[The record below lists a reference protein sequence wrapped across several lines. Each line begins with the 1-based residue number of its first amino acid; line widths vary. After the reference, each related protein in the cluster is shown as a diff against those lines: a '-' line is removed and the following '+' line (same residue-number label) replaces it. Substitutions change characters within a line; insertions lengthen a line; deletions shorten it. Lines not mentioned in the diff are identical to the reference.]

1 MFWSRFLDK
10 NAFQLLQP
18 VVSGVGFMNKL
29 FAVLTITIVVLSF
42 VSGFLFYQINDVQ
55 GLNSELRSKS
65 AEVQNQLDE
74 QQEQN
79 NELENQITELQNQNS
94 GLQNQITEQQDENS
108 ELQEQLDEQQ
118 TRNDELQNQT
128 NDLQLQI
135 SEIQNQLNAS
145 QNQISILQNQVS
157 EQLDALREATYEL
170 ARERPLKAL
179 ISKFE
184 WDWSFDPFGGL
195 TVVYTANVTV
205 SNIDVTALGGLT
217 LNVKLLKKGTLIE
230 PYGSSGF
237 TTQIGI
243 LQAKESRV
251 IPSKIFATV
260 GTISRDSA
268 VCSITLTA
276 GDIVVDERIYNL
288 PEF

>member
-1 MFWSRFLDK
+1 M
-10 NAFQLLQP
+10 QP
-18 VVSGVGFMNKL
+18 VVSGVDFMNKL
-29 FAVLTITIVVLSF
+29 FPVLIITIVVLSF

-55 GLNSELRSKS
+55 GLNSELRSQN

-79 NELENQITELQNQNS
+79 NELESQITELQNQNS
-94 GLQNQITEQQDENS
+94 ELQKQNSEKQEENTELQNQIIEQQDINE
-108 ELQEQLDEQQ
+108 
-118 TRNDELQNQT
+118 ELQNQT
-128 NDLQLQI
+128 NNLQLQI
-135 SEIQNQLNAS
+135 SEIQDQLDASENQT
-145 QNQISILQNQVS
+145 SILQNQVS
-157 EQLDALREATYEL
+157 EQLDALSEATYEL
-170 ARERPLKAL
+170 ARERPLKVL

-243 LQAKESRV
+243 LQAKESQG

-260 GTISRDSA
+260 GTISRDTA
-268 VCSITLTA
+268 VCAIKLTA
-276 GDIVVDERIYNL
+276 GDIVVDERAYIL